1 MNFCEVNN
9 YQINQNQNTYS
20 NKIDSSQKLPI
31 LPNNKK
37 LEKMSQFNHNNFPL
51 TFKSQMYSNSNYDN
65 IESTINKY
73 SLRLLEKLNINKPL
87 KPVDLNS
94 YLLLNRQRNMGID
107 ISPKNLIK
115 KNFKDVMGNKPISM
129 PKSRNKE
136 KQKSFTNKIK
146 IQKQMSIQNNSNGKN
161 SNNDLSSSFTNY
173 ENYKH
178 NLNDNNFR
186 KFSGNQTNKNKEN
199 DSIGILRNFSNSNS
213 NYQVESKEKEK
224 EKKTNESIKNE
235 NGQNIENN
243 QNINKHPISLKKND
257 LFDENSDFKI
267 NNARNVNNN
276 SNNNNIKAI
285 PPIINMKKNDKN
297 NYKIKAEKKF
307 SIIDIPLPIS
317 NNDKILDVFKNNK
330 NLSIKERACYILAN
344 SPILPMSSQ
353 IIFSRSSENIKKLT
367 SIKNILKNYES
378 YLNKKIKDYED
389 KINLYDKQITS
400 VFTTTKIAEITLNFI
415 TKENEVEFNDT
426 YNNLL
431 HNNNKNDYFY
441 IYYKSYIKIIY
452 YIINE
457 SFEEVNSEG
466 VISEIGEN
474 KLLINL
480 YTILNKKGY
489 KNIKDYLYFLYIS
502 NKNNEKV
509 NYFMQNIDKINNIIN
524 NDAPKLLNFYESF
537 KMCKFI
543 QFSYFLI
550 KEIIEYGNNTKNI
563 IKLEIETKD
572 FVEKL
577 KNNLVKFKSKFCLN

>member
-1 MNFCEVNN
+1 MNFCEINN
-9 YQINQNQNTYS
+9 YPINQNQNTYS
-20 NKIDSSQKLPI
+20 NKVDSSQKLPF
-31 LPNNKK
+31 LPNNRK
-37 LEKMSQFNHNNFPL
+37 LEKISQFNHNNFPL

-73 SLRLLEKLNINKPL
+73 SLRLLEKLNINRAL
-87 KPVDLNS
+87 KPADLNS

-115 KNFKDVMGNKPISM
+115 KNFKDVMGIKPISM
-129 PKSRNKE
+129 PKNRNKE
-136 KQKSFTNKIK
+136 KQKSFTNKKK

-161 SNNDLSSSFTNY
+161 NNNDLSSSFTNY
-173 ENYKH
+173 ENYRH

-186 KFSGNQTNKNKEN
+186 EFSGNQTNKNKELDN
-199 DSIGILRNFSNSNS
+199 IGISRNFSNSNN
-213 NYQVESKEKEK
+213 NYQIEK

-235 NGQNIENN
+235 SGQNIENS
-243 QNINKHPISLKKND
+243 QNIKKRPIGLKKYD
-257 LFDENSDFKI
+257 LFDDNVDFKI
-267 NNARNVNNN
+267 NSMRN
-276 SNNNNIKAI
+276 SNSNDNSKNIKAI
-285 PPIINMKKNDKN
+285 SPIINMKKNNIN

-307 SIIDIPLPIS
+307 SIIDIPLRIS

-330 NLSIKERACYILAN
+330 NLSNKEKACYILAN

-367 SIKNILKNYES
+367 STKNILKNYES

-389 KINLYDKQITS
+389 KINLYNKQITS

-415 TKENEVEFNDT
+415 TKENEVEFNDI
-426 YNNLL
+426 YNNLI
-431 HNNNKNDYFY
+431 HNNNKSDYFY

-457 SFEEVNSEG
+457 SFEEVNSDG

-502 NKNNEKV
+502 NKNKEKV

-550 KEIIEYGNNTKNI
+550 KEIIEFGNNTKNI
-563 IKLEIETKD
+563 IKLELETKD
-572 FVEKL
+572 FVEQL
-577 KNNLVKFKSKFCLN
+577 KNNLVKFKSKFSFN

>member
-1 MNFCEVNN
+1 MNFCEINN
-9 YQINQNQNTYS
+9 FPINQKQNTYS
-20 NKIDSSQKLPI
+20 NKVDSSQKLPI
-31 LPNNKK
+31 LPNRRNI
-37 LEKMSQFNHNNFPL
+37 EKMSQFNYNNFPL
-51 TFKSQMYSNSNYDN
+51 TYKSQMYSYNNYDN

-73 SLRLLEKLNINKPL
+73 SLRLLEKLNINRAL

-115 KNFKDVMGNKPISM
+115 KNFKDVMGIKPISM
-129 PKSRNKE
+129 PKNRNKE

-146 IQKQMSIQNNSNGKN
+146 VQKQMSIQNNSNGKN
-161 SNNDLSSSFTNY
+161 NNNDLSSSFTNY
-173 ENYKH
+173 ENYRH

-186 KFSGNQTNKNKEN
+186 EFSGNQTNKKKELDN
-199 DSIGILRNFSNSNS
+199 IGISRNFSNSNN
-213 NYQVESKEKEK
+213 NYQIEK

-235 NGQNIENN
+235 SGQNIENS
-243 QNINKHPISLKKND
+243 QNIKKHPIGLKKYD
-257 LFDENSDFKI
+257 LFDDNVDFKM
-267 NNARNVNNN
+267 NSMRN
-276 SNNNNIKAI
+276 SNSNDNSKNIKAI
-285 PPIINMKKNDKN
+285 SPIINMKKNNIN

-307 SIIDIPLPIS
+307 SIIDIPLRIS

-330 NLSIKERACYILAN
+330 NLSNKEKACYILAN

-367 SIKNILKNYES
+367 STKNILKNYES

-389 KINLYDKQITS
+389 KINLYNKQITS

-415 TKENEVEFNDT
+415 TKENEVEFNDI
-426 YNNLL
+426 YNNLI
-431 HNNNKNDYFY
+431 HNNNKSDYFY

-457 SFEEVNSEG
+457 SFEEVNSDG

-502 NKNNEKV
+502 NKNKEKV

-550 KEIIEYGNNTKNI
+550 KEIIEFGNNTKNI
-563 IKLEIETKD
+563 IKLELETKD
-572 FVEKL
+572 FVEQL
-577 KNNLVKFKSKFCLN
+577 KNNLVKFKSKFSFN